1 MNHQR
6 LRELLSLSL
15 YEELGEADQKSLNEH
30 LAACEK
36 CRVDLES
43 LKKLHVVMGSPSVPV
58 SDDLLEEARVRLRTA
73 LRNERMRPTFREKL
87 ARSLSGIFG
96 AHSAAW
102 SGALALVI
110 GLLVGHFFF
119 AAQPPALVKGPT
131 PGGNA
136 RPDPGDMQITNVK
149 FIDSNASDGQI
160 EFTFDA
166 VKPMRIKGSINDP
179 TVQNVLTHAIMN
191 EENPGT
197 RLTAV
202 NTLERYEP
210 KSADPE
216 VKEALIK
223 AVLKDPNPA
232 VRQQALGV
240 LGKFP
245 FDTDIKKAFLQVL
258 LNDKNSGMR
267 IEAIKALEGKKV
279 TDQDFMDV
287 LKKKANDDPNAFVRL
302 KANGILREVKD

>member
-1 MNHQR
+1 MNHQK

-15 YEELGEADQKSLNEH
+15 YEELGEADQKTLNEH

-36 CRVDLES
+36 CRVELES

-73 LRNERMRPTFREKL
+73 LRNERTRPTFREKL
-87 ARSLSGIFG
+87 SRSLSSIFG
-96 AHSAAW
+96 AHAAAW

-110 GLLVGHFFF
+110 GLLVGHFFLGPKPILEVKE
-119 AAQPPALVKGPT
+119 PPPIG
-131 PGGNA
+131 
-136 RPDPGDMQITNVK
+136 RPDPGDMQIANVK
-149 FIDSNASDGQI
+149 FIDSNASDGQV

-166 VKPMRIKGSINDP
+166 VKPMHIKGSINDP
-179 TVQNVLTHAIMN
+179 TVQNVLTHAIVN

-202 NTLERYEP
+202 STLDRYQP

-216 VKEALIK
+216 VKAALIK

-258 LNDKNSGMR
+258 LKDTNSGMR

-287 LKKKANDDPNAFVRL
+287 MKKKADEDPNPFVRL
-302 KANGILREVKD
+302 KANAILREVKD